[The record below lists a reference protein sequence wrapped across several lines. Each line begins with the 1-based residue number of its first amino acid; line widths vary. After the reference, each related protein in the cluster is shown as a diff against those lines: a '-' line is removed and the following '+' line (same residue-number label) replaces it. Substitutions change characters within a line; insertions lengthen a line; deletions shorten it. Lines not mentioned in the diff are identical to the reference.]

1 MLHKLKACGSSRQKE
16 TKKAFCSTEPSNSS
30 SKALSWPTLP
40 SLYDGCASRPDQP
53 EVTPGATV
61 NPQPCSCHARDPRR
75 GSTTFFFTLDAL
87 TLPSLPSGPGS
98 AASTPAWLCAGYSG
112 VCSWRALPAAAPQS
126 RLGGS
131 FPLPSHGGEV
141 SACGTAAATEPPGSP
156 RAAGGSRAS
165 RRSRAVPRAAQ
176 SHSTACCPPA
186 ALSLP
191 FRVPFTLM
199 FCGGSAVRTTVFCLF
214 CFCRWVITHTQ
225 SPQARLSS
233 RTCSDCTC
241 CLLAGARSGF

>member
-61 NPQPCSCHARDPRR
+61 NPPAMPGTPGEEAQL
-75 GSTTFFFTLDAL
+75 FFFHSGCINSSFVAFWTRLCSKHPGVAL
-87 TLPSLPSGPGS
+87 CCLQRCLQLKGAPCGCSAVPLGRQFPAPLTRRRALCLWNSCGNRTARLPSP
-98 AASTPAWLCAGYSG
+98 
-112 VCSWRALPAAAPQS
+112 
-126 RLGGS
+126 
-131 FPLPSHGGEV
+131 
-141 SACGTAAATEPPGSP
+141 
-156 RAAGGSRAS
+156 AGGSRAS

-191 FRVPFTLM
+191 FRVLFTLM
-199 FCGGSAVRTTVFCLF
+199 F
-214 CFCRWVITHTQ
+214 
-225 SPQARLSS
+225 
-233 RTCSDCTC
+233 
-241 CLLAGARSGF
+241 

>member
-61 NPQPCSCHARDPRR
+61 NPPAMPGTPGEEAQLFFFHSGCINSSFVAFWTRLCSKHPGVALCCLQRCLQLKGAPCGCSAVPLGRQFPAPLTRRR
-75 GSTTFFFTLDAL
+75 GLCLWNSCGNRTAR
-87 TLPSLPSGPGS
+87 LPSP
-98 AASTPAWLCAGYSG
+98 
-112 VCSWRALPAAAPQS
+112 
-126 RLGGS
+126 
-131 FPLPSHGGEV
+131 
-141 SACGTAAATEPPGSP
+141 
-156 RAAGGSRAS
+156 AGGSRAS

-186 ALSLP
+186 APSLP
-191 FRVPFTLM
+191 FRVLFTLM
-199 FCGGSAVRTTVFCLF
+199 F
-214 CFCRWVITHTQ
+214 
-225 SPQARLSS
+225 
-233 RTCSDCTC
+233 
-241 CLLAGARSGF
+241 

>member
-61 NPQPCSCHARDPRR
+61 NPPAMPGTPGEEAQLFFFHSGCINSSFVAFWTRLCSKHPGVALCCLQRCLQLKGAPCGCSAVPLGRQFPAPLTRRR
-75 GSTTFFFTLDAL
+75 GLCLWNSCGNRTAR
-87 TLPSLPSGPGS
+87 LPSP
-98 AASTPAWLCAGYSG
+98 
-112 VCSWRALPAAAPQS
+112 
-126 RLGGS
+126 
-131 FPLPSHGGEV
+131 
-141 SACGTAAATEPPGSP
+141 
-156 RAAGGSRAS
+156 AGGSRAS

-191 FRVPFTLM
+191 FRVLFTLM
-199 FCGGSAVRTTVFCLF
+199 F
-214 CFCRWVITHTQ
+214 
-225 SPQARLSS
+225 
-233 RTCSDCTC
+233 
-241 CLLAGARSGF
+241 